1 MKVSV
6 IIPAYNEEKIIG
18 RCLESI
24 LNQKEPPEEIILV
37 DNKSTDHTAGI
48 ARSAGIRVVKESKQG
63 LTHARNKG
71 FNSAKHEIIARCDAD
86 VIVPPDWIK
95 RIKHNFETK
104 TIDALSGPVVFYDL
118 ISQTALPSQ
127 IYSHSLKFIL
137 KGNRVLHGP
146 NMALTKTIWKKVKP
160 HVNLDDSLVHEDVD
174 LSINITKANG
184 KIGYDASLTV
194 KTSARRIKKRPA
206 SFFIEYPIRLL
217 KTFWVNRK

>member
-63 LTHARNKG
+63 LTHAR
-71 FNSAKHEIIARCDAD
+71 
-86 VIVPPDWIK
+86 
-95 RIKHNFETK
+95 KHNFETK